1 MKKSV
6 FTRVSYIITIIM
18 IVVTIISALLFNF
31 INFSTGSKE
40 YYAWFEPLLD
50 VGKVLFSTI
59 ALVAVAVVYVVA
71 TFLLIL
77 SQLILL
83 IIGIVKTRKN
93 KDINYGYVIRVNS
106 ICLILSSVAFIMQ
119 FII

>member
-18 IVVTIISALLFNF
+18 IIVTIISALLLNF
-31 INFSTGSKE
+31 IDFSTASKE

-50 VGKVLFSTI
+50 VGKVLFSSI
-59 ALVAVAVVYVVA
+59 ALVAVAVVYMFSI
-71 TFLLIL
+71 FLLIL

-83 IIGIVKTRKN
+83 IIGIVKTKKN
-93 KDINYGYVIRVNS
+93 KDINYGHVIMVNS
-106 ICLILSSVAFIMQ
+106 ISLILSSLAFIME